1 MNQNENKTQMGVAAR
16 PQSATEM
23 ALNNQ
28 QGELDRLGDI
38 VATLEAQLL
47 PVMREHQPECQGSDG
62 CEVSEIPL
70 VARIQR
76 QTAQITLMDQKLR
89 SVSDRLGV

>member
-47 PVMREHQPECQGSDG
+47 PVMCEPQPECQGKDS
-62 CEVSEIPL
+62 CESPIPL